1 VSLSWNASTS
11 ETVTG
16 YNLYRADV
24 AGGQYSKLNAAR
36 LTTTEYVDSGVSSGR
51 VYYYVTT
58 AVDSNDVESAY
69 SNQATAVV
77 PNP

>member
-11 ETVTG
+11 ETVIG

-24 AGGQYSKLNAAR
+24 AGGEYSKLNTAR
-36 LTTTEYVDSGVSSGR
+36 ITTTDYVDSSVSSGR

-58 AVDSNDVESAY
+58 AVDGNDVESAY

-77 PNP
+77 SNP